1 MLLRLLKESGLTQK
15 KVADKLGV
23 DQGLINR
30 WLSSASNLTINTFTK
45 LMLAMGAD
53 LDDPSYTCIAVLIAR
68 DAASVPTAPSDMIAA
83 EKQGK
88 ERAELPGILS
98 TLEKSTSTGLTLD
111 VLNQLN
117 QRLKHWMEELPV
129 SGASPAPEV
138 PRGGNTYVLTSEA
151 NMMQTKPPNKNV
163 VLIEDWL
170 KKKALGAEKRK
181 VDRVAS

>member
-1 MLLRLLKESGLTQK
+1 
-15 KVADKLGV
+15 
-23 DQGLINR
+23 
-30 WLSSASNLTINTFTK
+30 
-45 LMLAMGAD
+45 
-53 LDDPSYTCIAVLIAR
+53 
-68 DAASVPTAPSDMIAA
+68 
-83 EKQGK
+83 
-88 ERAELPGILS
+88 
-98 TLEKSTSTGLTLD
+98 
-111 VLNQLN
+111 
-117 QRLKHWMEELPV
+117 MEELPV